1 MSHLATVTE
10 TTGYVIIGK
19 TNHDLSIGPPTAEN
33 RFPLILKRPPPPAT
47 PNIETDF
54 RGFGFCISGSFGAS
68 IRQ

>member
-33 RFPLILKRPPPPAT
+33 RFPLTLKRPPPP
-47 PNIETDF
+47 PRNP
-54 RGFGFCISGSFGAS
+54 
-68 IRQ
+68 